1 MKEKSFFGFL
11 LLIAAIIL
19 SVTSCADY
27 DFFAGND
34 PDPMPD
40 GKKVTLVDGSL
51 DIKHDWKYSNT
62 LVSDVVT
69 SMALLDVEKD
79 GETRTEE
86 INQLL
91 PFEIKWSQPE
101 EMSRGTKVFTLQDQ
115 TLGKAMLKASENNDN
130 ITLKSYEQNFVFDF
144 DGMQIS
150 FETSYQTAT
159 SKYEG
164 IDLANCILDEI
175 KYVSQKA
182 ETVEKFFIGDRAYI
196 RSKVTFTFEVNRHHT
211 HDNSKHTDYLYP
223 YVYVNAPESVDPE
236 EDIFN
241 GAIIIGGTEK
251 LFFNRKLN
259 ENTYI
264 YTSQVDVWEF
274 WSVSGKKRVTYSTE
288 LEIKHWIDDEKE
300 AWIVP
305 SVEIGYP
312 NLKEVRTKT
321 SSDYVKENISD
332 YVFQKTTSDWSA
344 DWQYSNNYNI
354 GVYGSS
360 ERAWKTY
367 KGMKIVA
374 MPYDTHKFAYD
385 KDKYSYGNYTQK
397 VSDGITY
404 LSYPAKVYFDATYNG
419 DIYVLNQDQEF
430 WVEEGSVNPPT
441 PDDELISEKIL
452 YELENNNG
460 KWISK
465 IIFRRKYSISGER
478 DSVALQELIRKTKVD
493 EDKQFIREN
502 NTLNLKNMLDPVKVS
517 ENTETD
523 QTTGH
528 VITTIVNKHAF
539 DFDFFTFN
547 IEETYQTAYTMYKGE
562 RLNFLAPTPDVVL
575 SGQTSKDMGQIS
587 TQDGAKYNRTEY
599 TLNYK
604 ETYGDFVTMYYPL
617 VDIDVLD
624 NSKPDTDD
632 IVNWSYDRER
642 NGFTSKVILHITRK
656 LSGTKD
662 STLVAQLSHSHQIAD
677 KQLFYCNDEALS
689 LADATPNVSTQEE
702 TLNGITYVTTTTR
715 NRFRYNISNI
725 DGNPYYDEVTT
736 IDKTAYMNFQGTR
749 IDFLAPET
757 SQISY
762 SGSQKTQK
770 GQVIRNGQTY
780 NLVTYTHT
788 YKELYDG
795 NNETLNNEVDLYVKK
810 EAERISWQALNKGF
824 DYVSDT
830 QWRSYFTLNERFSDG
845 SEKNTNKEVYLNI
858 YGQAPAKRNLQLNSA
873 EFDYTSLTPKATFT
887 STRSGG
893 ENITVTT
900 LQTPYE
906 LVYTNSANEV
916 ISSEFVFVSETAV
929 YRDGD
934 IVVDFLSGN
943 WSNISNTG
951 YSAPLQG
958 QVGDYDRY
966 NASFNIT
973 GQYNGYTYPVSALVD
988 IDVLRNLEPDTP
1000 DPWGDLDVEK
1010 TLAYGGLAWS
1020 WRNEGG
1026 NAIPF
1031 VTLTVVTEYGI
1042 VSAWEGGECFTEV
1055 NTNTITGRLSNSL
1068 YTEGTNY
1075 LIPSYISIPT
1085 DPNKHWV
1092 YTDIN
1097 GKTRDSVAGSYIVLL
1112 KDVTIDEPFIADG
1125 GEVVT
1130 NASYTVN
1137 GKHVKVT
1144 YRGKVL
1150 FEHTFPDVVK

>member
-1 MKEKSFFGFL
+1 MKTKRFFGFL

-19 SVTSCADY
+19 TLAVSSCTDETWIRLTPEPEPNSEKNGA
-27 DFFAGND
+27 
-34 PDPMPD
+34 
-40 GKKVTLVDGSL
+40 TLVDGSL

-69 SMALLDVEKD
+69 SMALLDVKKD
-79 GETRTEE
+79 GKTRTEE

-101 EMSRGTKVFTLQDQ
+101 EMSRGTKDFTLQDQ

-130 ITLKSYEQNFVFDF
+130 ITLKSYKQNFVFDF

-182 ETVEKFFIGDRAYI
+182 ETVEKFFIGDRAYV

-223 YVYVNAPESVDPE
+223 YVYVNAPEDVDPE

-241 GAIIIGGTEK
+241 GAIIIGGTER
-251 LFFNRKLN
+251 LFFTRKLDD
-259 ENTYI
+259 NTNI
-264 YTSQVDVWEF
+264 YTSQVDVWEY

-288 LEIKHWIDDEKE
+288 IEIKQWIDDEKE

-305 SVEIGYP
+305 TIEIGYP
-312 NLKEVRTKT
+312 KFTEEKNSTTNDYAKEGV
-321 SSDYVKENISD
+321 ED
-332 YVFQKTTSDWSA
+332 YVFQKTTSDWKA
-344 DWQYSNNYNI
+344 EWPYSNNYNI
-354 GVYGSS
+354 GVHGSS

-367 KGMKIVA
+367 KGLKVVA
-374 MPYDTHKFAYD
+374 MPYDIHKFAYD
-385 KDKYSYGNYTQK
+385 ADKYTYGNYTEK
-397 VSDGITY
+397 VSDGKTY
-404 LSYPAKVYFDATYNG
+404 LSYPAKVYFDASYNG
-419 DIYVLNQDQEF
+419 DTYVLNQDQEF
-430 WVEEGSVNPPT
+430 WVEKGTVPPPT
-441 PDDELISEKIL
+441 EDELISEKIL
-452 YELENNNG
+452 YELENING

-465 IIFRRKYSISGER
+465 IIFRRTYSQTGER
-478 DSVALQELIRKTKVD
+478 DSVATQELKRETNVD
-493 EDKQFIREN
+493 ENKQFVREN
-502 NTLNLKNMLDPVKVS
+502 NTLNLKNMLDPVKIS

-528 VITTIVNKHAF
+528 VITTIVNRHAF

-562 RLNFLAPTPDVVL
+562 RLNFLAPTPEVVL
-575 SGQTSKDMGQIS
+575 SGQTPKDMGQI
-587 TQDGAKYNRTEY
+587 TGNDGTKYNRTEY
-599 TLNYK
+599 TLTFK
-604 ETYGDFVTMYYPL
+604 ETYGNFVSMHYPL
-617 VDIDVLD
+617 VDIDV
-624 NSKPDTDD
+624 K
-632 IVNWSYDRER
+632 
-642 NGFTSKVILHITRK
+642 
-656 LSGTKD
+656 
-662 STLVAQLSHSHQIAD
+662 QAD
-677 KQLFYCNDEALS
+677 
-689 LADATPNVSTQEE
+689 
-702 TLNGITYVTTTTR
+702 
-715 NRFRYNISNI
+715 
-725 DGNPYYDEVTT
+725 
-736 IDKTAYMNFQGTR
+736 
-749 IDFLAPET
+749 
-757 SQISY
+757 
-762 SGSQKTQK
+762 
-770 GQVIRNGQTY
+770 VIRTEY
-780 NLVTYTHT
+780 
-788 YKELYDG
+788 
-795 NNETLNNEVDLYVKK
+795 
-810 EAERISWQALNKGF
+810 QALNKGF
-824 DYVSDT
+824 DTVSDT
-830 QWRSYFTLNERFSDG
+830 QWRSYFTLNEKFSDG
-845 SEKNTNKEVYLNI
+845 SEKNTNKEVYLNV
-858 YGQAPAKRNLQLNSA
+858 YAQAPGKRNLTLNSA
-873 EFDYTSLTPKATFT
+873 EFNYTSLTPKATST

-900 LQTPYE
+900 LQTPYD

-916 ISSEFVFVSETAV
+916 ITSEFVFVSETAV

-934 IVVDFLSGN
+934 IVVEFLSAD
-943 WSNISNTG
+943 WSNISDAG

-973 GQYNGYTYPVSALVD
+973 GQYNGYTYPASALVD

-1000 DPWGDLDVEK
+1000 NEWGDLDVEK

-1026 NAIPF
+1026 VAVPF

-1042 VSAWEGGECFTEV
+1042 VSAWEGGECFTEF
-1055 NTNTITGRLSNSL
+1055 NTNAISGRLSNSI
-1068 YTEGTNY
+1068 YPEGTNY

-1085 DPNKHWV
+1085 NPNKHWV

-1097 GKTRDSVAGSYIVLL
+1097 GKVRDSVAGSDIVLL
-1112 KDVTIDEPFIADG
+1112 ADVTIDEPFIADG

-1130 NASYTVN
+1130 NASYTVE

-1150 FEHTFPDVVK
+1150 FEHTFPGVVK